1 MRNVVNISHIVL
13 LTVRFFVSDA
23 EKSLLVIMLWFSL
36 QPKKV
41 NYTNYLTNFTLFF
54 RSRHNLDVLSNSD
67 LDLVKTKIK
76 FAALSFFHF
85 YYKIFKY
92 SSKFIWLGIN
102 SSWKFRKQIKITAW
116 SQLIEM
122 IMWIIRKKF
131 SKTTL
136 SLRKLIQKLGLW
148 SFRPIMKNVLMK
160 F

>member
-54 RSRHNLDVLSNSD
+54 RNRHNLDVLSNSD

-92 SSKFIWLGIN
+92 SSKFI
-102 SSWKFRKQIKITAW
+102 
-116 SQLIEM
+116 
-122 IMWIIRKKF
+122 
-131 SKTTL
+131 
-136 SLRKLIQKLGLW
+136 
-148 SFRPIMKNVLMK
+148 
-160 F
+160 